1 MKTVVHP
8 LLIAAL
14 VFPVLS
20 VSKAFAGGPGTP
32 PPFTMHRLAPSQL
45 PYLERESHAISPL
58 DEDRDRINDDRL
70 GWRDRDRDPVDPVDP
85 PVGPLPNGGG
95 ASAPLDG
102 GISLLLAAGIGLGL
116 KRAMGKKKAS
126 DKDGTADEE
135 GTIIP

>member
-1 MKTVVHP
+1 
-8 LLIAAL
+8 
-14 VFPVLS
+14 
-20 VSKAFAGGPGTP
+20 
-32 PPFTMHRLAPSQL
+32 MHRLAPSQL
-45 PYLERESHAISPL
+45 PYLERESHVFSPA
-58 DEDRDRINDDRL
+58 DEDKDRINDDRM

-85 PVGPLPNGGG
+85 VDPLPNGGG

-126 DKDGTADEE
+126 DKDGTSDEE

>member
-8 LLIAAL
+8 LLIAVL
-14 VFPVLS
+14 VLPVLS
-20 VSKAFAGGPGTP
+20 ISRAFAGGPGTP
-32 PPFTMHRLAPSQL
+32 PPFTMHRLAPSQG
-45 PYLERESHAISPL
+45 PYLERESHAISPV
-58 DEDRDRINDDRL
+58 DEDRDRIDNDRMY
-70 GWRDRDRDPVDPVDP
+70 WHDRDRDPVID
-85 PVGPLPNGGG
+85 PLPNGGG

-126 DKDGTADEE
+126 DKDGTSDEE

>member
-8 LLIAAL
+8 LLIAVLAL
-14 VFPVLS
+14 PFLPVS
-20 VSKAFAGGPGTP
+20 RAFAGGPGIP
-32 PPFTMHRLAPSQL
+32 PPFAVHRLTPGL
-45 PYLERESHAISPL
+45 PHLESESHDFLHPGQQ
-58 DEDRDRINDDRL
+58 EDRNAINDGRMS
-70 GWRDRDRDPVDPVDP
+70 WRDRDGDPLASP
-85 PVGPLPNGGG
+85 PPPEGGPGG

-126 DKDGTADEE
+126 DKDGTSDEE